1 MNTNFYTL
9 LCSALLVSF
18 SAWSQTVAEKKM
30 LDKSME
36 KINAS
41 VDYTAKQC
49 GSKIEAKLDQGSFKG
64 EVALKTANWC
74 SSAIDAI
81 GSICSDKDY
90 KAAVTK
96 EIKSVECKYNAALKS
111 AENNG
116 VEVKKNGS
124 TLNVSYNKDSV
135 NVNSQVTEFMK
146 KNL

>member
-1 MNTNFYTL
+1 MNKTISTL
-9 LCSALLVSF
+9 MCGAFLFSV

-41 VDYTAKQC
+41 VAYTEKTCGAK
-49 GSKIEAKLDQGSFKG
+49 IAAKVDQGSFKG
-64 EVALKTANWC
+64 EEALKTANWC
-74 SSAIDAI
+74 SSALDAI
-81 GSICSDKDY
+81 GSLCSDADY

-96 EIKSVECKYNAALKS
+96 ALKSVECKYNSALKS
-111 AENNG
+111 ADNYG

-124 TLNVSYNKDSV
+124 TLNVSYNKDSA
-135 NVNSQVTEFMK
+135 NVNRMVEEFLK